1 MISRWKDI
9 KASREIGVVVA
20 VVEVGGPDIPD
31 TRCYG
36 GSSGRIGEGR
46 LGFLGRGMNN
56 SWVRVQ
62 EHRPGASTHRR
73 ARRDGFPF

>member
-1 MISRWKDI
+1 MKLEDLTSL
-9 KASREIGVVVA
+9 
-20 VVEVGGPDIPD
+20 IPD
-31 TRCYG
+31 VMVALL
-36 GSSGRIGEGR
+36 GRIGEGR
-46 LGFLGRGMNN
+46 LGFLGRGMNS